1 MLKSPEYRTKR
12 VPDPAGKVADF
23 VVWNCFIDSVTES
36 ESSQENNSRTDP
48 LNEAHIEKDS
58 RNWKDS
64 KDLKDLKNSNG
75 PTEEKKPENQG
86 PRSGMAR
93 SRSLGSL
100 VGGLGASLLGAM
112 VRKPFQSQEQRAGF
126 LESMWLKE
134 AQRMVGKLGELKG
147 AAMKLGQMLSL
158 HEHILPPEAAKI
170 MGQLQKAAPPIPFE
184 TIQEVMQKELGERLE
199 LVEKIDPEPFASA
212 SIGQVHR
219 GVLKDG
225 TEVVFKVQ
233 YPGVDRAV
241 RQDIKQLRWMA
252 GPMVNFMTGGSAG
265 PIFDELEEV
274 MIQELDYVQEL
285 KNLQEMQSILENETM
300 RVVPAGFPEL
310 SSTRVLTMELAHGL
324 SFEEA
329 LNPQVDQ
336 DLRDRWA
343 QSFART
349 FAQGVFAHRFLHADP
364 NAGNFAF
371 RKDGSLVLFDFGC
384 MKRVPFAISRG
395 YGNLLRAIF
404 SEEDER
410 IPEILKEVGI
420 HRADGRPVEV
430 SLLKPHADLIRQ
442 VFGQDGFVFGEDK
455 ELYDRIFELSRQQWF
470 DSLGIKF
477 PREILFI
484 HRTLAGYF
492 GNFSRLKARGPW
504 RTILLEALADADVED
519 GIQRQSVTAL

>member
-1 MLKSPEYRTKR
+1 MTDFQAALCFNGIVTVNDSHPEEEERKSG
-12 VPDPAGKVADF
+12 DPP
-23 VVWNCFIDSVTES
+23 T
-36 ESSQENNSRTDP
+36 QENQQDAQS
-48 LNEAHIEKDS
+48 
-58 RNWKDS
+58 
-64 KDLKDLKNSNG
+64 
-75 PTEEKKPENQG
+75 G

-100 VGGLGASLLGAM
+100 VGGLGASLLGAV
-112 VRKPFQSQEQRAGF
+112 VRKPFQSDEKRAGF
-126 LESMWLKE
+126 LEAMWLKE
-134 AQRMVGKLGELKG
+134 AQRLAGKLGELKG

-170 MGQLQKAAPPIPFE
+170 LSQLQKAAPPIPFK
-184 TIQEVMQKELGERLE
+184 TIREVMEAELGDGME
-199 LVEKIDPEPFASA
+199 LIDGIESEPFASA
-212 SIGQVHR
+212 SIGQVHKGR
-219 GVLKDG
+219 LKDG

-274 MIQELDYVQEL
+274 MLQELDYRQEL
-285 KNLQEMQSILENETM
+285 QNLQDMQELLNDDPG
-300 RVVPAGFPEL
+300 RVVPRGFSEL
-310 SSTRVLTMELAHGL
+310 STTRVLTMELAHGL
-324 SFEEA
+324 SFDEA
-329 LNPQVDQ
+329 LAPDIDQ
-336 DLRDRWA
+336 TLRDRWA
-343 QSFART
+343 QAFART

-371 RKDGSLVLFDFGC
+371 REDGSLVLYDFGC
-384 MKRVPFAISRG
+384 MKKVPFNISRG

-404 SEEDER
+404 SGQDEI

-420 HRADGRPVEV
+420 HRADGRPIEV
-430 SLLKPHADLIRQ
+430 SLLKPHADIVRQ
-442 VFGQDGFVFGEDK
+442 VFGEDGFVFGEDK

-470 DSLGIKF
+470 DSLGIRF

-504 RTILLEALADADVED
+504 RTILLEALAEADRDD
-519 GIQRQSVTAL
+519 GIQRETVSGLQSSAQ